1 MDLAKM
7 FAKFFDENGQIVLP
21 PQLTLPGLA
30 ELLYAQE
37 QAAGADLDRPILRQ
51 WDYSESRE
59 GTTRDV
65 SRREFNTRVKA
76 VAARLQQVGG
86 IGDRVAVLAGNSP
99 EYIFGFLGAM
109 YAGMI
114 PLPLYD
120 PNEPGHTAHLNA
132 VFGDSNPKI
141 VLTNNVSAAAVRKH
155 FADVPAKERPRVI
168 VVDTLPDNLA
178 ESFVN
183 PAETPQGKAI
193 AANSTVAPID
203 MPAFLQYTSGSTR
216 TPAGVQLTNRSIVTN
231 VLQIFSSVQ
240 IKMPPRV
247 VSWLPMHHDMG
258 IILAVFVTILGFNFE
273 IMTPRDFVQHPKR
286 WINQIKR
293 QPVDDNLAGTYAV
306 VPNFALELS
315 ARYGAPEE
323 GEELDF
329 SNVDG
334 IIIGSEPVTESAVN
348 SFWETFG
355 KPEYKMRREVLR
367 PSYGLA
373 EASLIVATPQTPN
386 RPIIAH
392 FDRDALAQGTGVIV
406 DKSETTV
413 AFASNGQGVPAQYLT
428 LVDPE
433 TRTEVEDGVI
443 AEIWL
448 HGRNMASGYLGRR
461 GESDA
466 TFRNTLAGR
475 LPEGSRVADAPDDDK
490 WMATGDLA
498 TIIDGELYITG
509 RLKDLIVIA
518 GRNHYPQDIEAT
530 VQDASERVRP
540 DSVAAF
546 SVEGDNT
553 ESLVILVERPDGVT
567 ADDAADAEA
576 TEAIRGAVT
585 KNHGVTPDKVV
596 FFNAGE
602 INRTSSGKIARRV
615 AKKHFVEA

>member
-1 MDLAKM
+1 M
-7 FAKFFDENGQIVLP
+7 
-21 PQLTLPGLA
+21 
-30 ELLYAQE
+30 
-37 QAAGADLDRPILRQ
+37 
-51 WDYSESRE
+51 
-59 GTTRDV
+59 
-65 SRREFNTRVKA
+65 
-76 VAARLQQVGG
+76 
-86 IGDRVAVLAGNSP
+86 
-99 EYIFGFLGAM
+99 
-109 YAGMI
+109 
-114 PLPLYD
+114 
-120 PNEPGHTAHLNA
+120 
-132 VFGDSNPKI
+132 
-141 VLTNNVSAAAVRKH
+141 
-155 FADVPAKERPRVI
+155 
-168 VVDTLPDNLA
+168 
-178 ESFVN
+178 
-183 PAETPQGKAI
+183 
-193 AANSTVAPID
+193 
-203 MPAFLQYTSGSTR
+203 
-216 TPAGVQLTNRSIVTN
+216 
-231 VLQIFSSVQ
+231 
-240 IKMPPRV
+240 
-247 VSWLPMHHDMG
+247 
-258 IILAVFVTILGFNFE
+258 
-273 IMTPRDFVQHPKR
+273 
-286 WINQIKR
+286 
-293 QPVDDNLAGTYAV
+293 
-306 VPNFALELS
+306 
-315 ARYGAPEE
+315 
-323 GEELDF
+323 
-329 SNVDG
+329 
-334 IIIGSEPVTESAVN
+334 N

-392 FDRDALAQGTGVIV
+392 FDRDALAEGKGVIV

-475 LPEGSRVADAPDDDK
+475 LPEGSRVDGAPDDDK

-585 KNHGVTPDKVV
+585 KNHGVTPDQVV